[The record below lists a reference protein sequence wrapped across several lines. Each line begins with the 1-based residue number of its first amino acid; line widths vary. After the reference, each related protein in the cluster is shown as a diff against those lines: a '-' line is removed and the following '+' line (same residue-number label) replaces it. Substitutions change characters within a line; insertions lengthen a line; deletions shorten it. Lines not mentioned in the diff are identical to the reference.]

1 MTHNITVSGDSSP
14 IVIVKSENKFNVT
27 EAEVVVANRMEDL
40 SDFNSSGVQDNYL
53 VAYDSASGTY
63 KTINPDDIL
72 SAAVT
77 DPNMVGIPT
86 VFINQMASDLDNKVD
101 LDAGEF

>member
-1 MTHNITVSGDSSP
+1 MTYRVTVSDGSTPSIKIKKDTRFK
-14 IVIVKSENKFNVT
+14 VSEALPVT
-27 EAEVVVANRMEDL
+27 RLQDL
-40 SDFNSSGVQDNYL
+40 SDVNVGGVQNNYL
-53 VAYDSASGTY
+53 LAYDSTTQSY

-77 DPNMVGIPT
+77 DTNAVGIPT
-86 VFINQMASDLDNKVD
+86 VFINQMATDLDNKVD